1 MQQGNVMA
9 PSSHPMRIVT
19 GSGSARAVLDYRPV
33 DGADCLLFYPGTM
46 ACPRQYE
53 VFLEALHRQGLGTA
67 ALHFTGHGV
76 MPHCTGFTFDTL
88 LQNVLDAEA
97 CLRARGVRRLAV
109 CGHSQ
114 GAILTLAHAAHSSA
128 LAAALPI
135 AGCYPQQSD
144 AILLTRFAR
153 WQAQRAR
160 LQSFIDA
167 AARRL
172 PRLPVPLWAYLSV
185 PRILAGGRGMR
196 HRTARQRWS
205 YPLVFLRSLFAAQVP
220 EQACCPVHM
229 LAAVNDALFT
239 PDIIR
244 HAYELLQ
251 APRKSLFWLPGG
263 GHLMVFV
270 PRMAHIAARHVAAC
284 CAGAGLRLGPV
295 RATGG

>member
-1 MQQGNVMA
+1 
-9 PSSHPMRIVT
+9 MRIVT

-46 ACPRQYE
+46 ASPRQYE

-76 MPHCTGFTFDTL
+76 MPHSTGFTFDTL
-88 LQNVLDAEA
+88 LQNALDAEA

-114 GAILTLAHAAHSSA
+114 GAILALAHAAQSSA

-205 YPLVFLRSLFAAQVP
+205 YPLAFLRSLFAAQVP
-220 EQACCPVHM
+220 ERARCPVHM

-244 HAYELLQ
+244 HTYDLLQ

-295 RATGG
+295 RTTGG

>member
-1 MQQGNVMA
+1 MA
-9 PSSHPMRIVT
+9 PSSRHMRIT
-19 GSGSARAVLDYRPV
+19 IGSGSARAVLDYRPV

-46 ACPRQYE
+46 ACPWQYE
-53 VFLEALHRQGLGTA
+53 IFLEALHRQGLGTA

-88 LQNVLDAEA
+88 LQNALDAEA
-97 CLRARGVRRLAV
+97 WLRSQGVRRLAA

-114 GAILTLAHAAHSSA
+114 GAILTLAHAAWSSA

-153 WQAQRAR
+153 WQAQRPR

-167 AARRL
+167 AAHRL
-172 PRLPVPLWAYLSV
+172 PRLPVPLWAYLSL
-185 PRILAGGRGMR
+185 PRILAGGRGFR
-196 HRTARQRWS
+196 QRTARQRWS

-220 EQACCPVHM
+220 EQARCPVHM
-229 LAAVNDALFT
+229 LAAANDALFT

-270 PRMAHIAARHVAAC
+270 PRMARIAARHVAAC
-284 CAGAGLRLGPV
+284 CAGAGLRLGSV
-295 RATGG
+295 RATGQGRKH

>member
-1 MQQGNVMA
+1 
-9 PSSHPMRIVT
+9 MRIT
-19 GSGSARAVLDYRPV
+19 IGSGSARAVLDYRPV

-46 ACPRQYE
+46 ACPWQYE
-53 VFLEALHRQGLGTA
+53 IFLEALHRQGLGTA

-88 LQNVLDAEA
+88 LQNALDAEA
-97 CLRARGVRRLAV
+97 WLRSQGVRRLAA

-114 GAILTLAHAAHSSA
+114 GAILTLAHAAWSSA

-153 WQAQRAR
+153 WQAQRPR

-167 AARRL
+167 AAHRL
-172 PRLPVPLWAYLSV
+172 PRLPVPLWAYLSL
-185 PRILAGGRGMR
+185 PRILAGGRGFR
-196 HRTARQRWS
+196 QRTARQRWS

-220 EQACCPVHM
+220 EQARCPVHRRG
-229 LAAVNDALFT
+229 AANDALFT

-244 HAYELLQ
+244 HAYVLLQ

-270 PRMAHIAARHVAAC
+270 PRMARIAARHVAAC
-284 CAGAGLRLGPV
+284 CAGAGLRLGSV
-295 RATGG
+295 RATGQGRKH

>member
-1 MQQGNVMA
+1 MQQENIMP
-9 PSSHPMRIVT
+9 PSSRHMRIAI
-19 GSGSARAVLDYRPV
+19 GSGSARALLDYRPV

-46 ACPRQYE
+46 ASPWQYE

-67 ALHFTGHGV
+67 ALHFTGHGA
-76 MPHCTGFTFDTL
+76 MPHSTGFTFATL
-88 LQNVLDAEA
+88 LQNALDAEA
-97 CLRARGVRRLAV
+97 WLRSQGVRKLAA

-114 GAILTLAHAAHSSA
+114 GAILTLAHAAQSSA

-153 WQAQRAR
+153 WQAQRPR
-160 LQSFIDA
+160 LQSLIDT

-172 PRLPVPLWAYLSV
+172 PRLPVPLWAYLSLS
-185 PRILAGGRGMR
+185 RILAGGRGLR
-196 HRTARQRWS
+196 HRTARQRWT
-205 YPLVFLRSLFAAQVP
+205 YPLIFLRSLFAAQVP
-220 EQACCPVHM
+220 EQARCPVYM

-239 PDIIR
+239 PAIIR

-263 GHLMVFV
+263 GHLTVFV
-270 PRMAHIAARHVAAC
+270 PRMARTAARHVAAC

-295 RATGG
+295 RATG